1 MNKETRR
8 QNVANPGANPPDSQ
22 RRPQMG
28 EARHD
33 QGQQSQQPQRQ
44 DDESQSGSQPAQNQP
59 GDPPNPKQRPQQG

>member
-8 QNVANPGANPPDSQ
+8 QNEANPGANPPESP

-28 EARHD
+28 ESRHD

-44 DDESQSGSQPAQNQP
+44 DDEQRGQRPQTQPKDA
-59 GDPPNPKQRPQQG
+59 PNPKQRPQQG